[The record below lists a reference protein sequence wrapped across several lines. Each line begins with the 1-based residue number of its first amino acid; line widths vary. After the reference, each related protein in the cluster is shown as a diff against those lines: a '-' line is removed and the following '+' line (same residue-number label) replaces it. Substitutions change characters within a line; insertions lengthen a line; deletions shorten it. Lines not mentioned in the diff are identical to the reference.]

1 MLLALEGIAGA
12 GKSTLR
18 DRLLATA
25 HAEGIPLSH
34 IGQFSWLSHPAT
46 RTLICLRAGHG
57 GDEQEAIEAAAQDLA
72 LHSRFNIG
80 PALAAGPVLADRLT
94 LSTACL
100 LALLHQQPVDAY
112 VERLA
117 KQAQAR
123 PQLTVLLTTEP
134 DVCHARITRRA
145 TERRFT
151 EHPEAAALLADLYN
165 EAADAW
171 TKATGLPVLKHPCTT
186 HADLEALVD
195 ACMADLRSAGSPTT
209 TNTEAS
215 P

>member
-18 DRLLATA
+18 DRLLAAT

-34 IGQFSWLSHPAT
+34 IGQFSWLSHSAT
-46 RTLICLRAGHG
+46 RTLIRLRAGYG
-57 GDEQEAIEAAAQDLA
+57 GAEREAIEAAAQDLA
-72 LHSRFNIG
+72 LHSRFNIAV
-80 PALAAGPVLADRLT
+80 ALTEGPVLADRLT

-100 LALLHQQPVDAY
+100 IALLHRQPVEAY
-112 VERLA
+112 VELLA
-117 KQAQAR
+117 EQTQAR
-123 PQLTVLLTTEP
+123 PQLTVLLTTGP
-134 DVCHARITRRA
+134 DICHDRITRRA

-151 EHPEAAALLADLYN
+151 EHPEAAARLADLYT

-195 ACMADLRSAGSPTT
+195 ACMEDLRSADSPT
-209 TNTEAS
+209 AS
-215 P
+215 NKKASR